1 MCQMKKELKSE
12 NVGKYKNSQHYR
24 QAFRIK
30 LINDLVANQESMSF
44 IARKH
49 GIPAD
54 SLGGIKRNILNE
66 LGYYRILEEMKK
78 NQKDHGSNAEKQVE
92 ALKKALELATMKVAA
107 LETLIDVAEDR
118 HNINIRKKT
127 GSKQSK

>member
-1 MCQMKKELKSE
+1 MKKEIKSK
-12 NVGKYKNSQHYR
+12 NVGKYKNSQHYH

-30 LINDLVANQESMSF
+30 LIDDLVANQESMSF

-78 NQKDHGSNAEKQVE
+78 DQKDHGAHAEKQVE

>member
-1 MCQMKKELKSE
+1 MKKELKSK
-12 NVGKYKNSQHYR
+12 NVGKYKNSQHYH

-30 LINDLVANQESMSF
+30 LINDLVSNQESMSF
-44 IARKH
+44 IERKH
-49 GIPAD
+49 GIPLG
-54 SLGGIKRNILNE
+54 SLGNIKRDILNE

-78 NQKDHGSNAEKQVE
+78 SKQSESASSKDEVTE
-92 ALKKALELATMKVAA
+92 LKKALELATMKVAA

>member
-1 MCQMKKELKSE
+1 MKKEIKSK
-12 NVGKYKNSQHYR
+12 NVGKYKNSQHYH

-44 IARKH
+44 IERKH
-49 GIPAD
+49 GIPTG

-78 NQKDHGSNAEKQVE
+78 SKQSESASSKDEVTE
-92 ALKKALELATMKVAA
+92 LKKALELATMKVAA

>member
-1 MCQMKKELKSE
+1 MKEELKSE
-12 NVGKYKNSQHYR
+12 NFGKYKNCQNYH

-30 LINDLVANQESMSF
+30 LIDDLVSNQESLSF
-44 IARKH
+44 IERKH
-49 GIPAD
+49 GIPSG
-54 SLGGIKRNILNE
+54 SLGHIKRDILTE
-66 LGYYRILEEMKK
+66 LGYYRILDKMKK
-78 NQKDHGSNAEKQVE
+78 GQKEEGSNAEKEVE

-118 HNINIRKKT
+118 HNIDIRKKT